1 MKKFTCTLKCL
12 TYNKQYP
19 AMLIKSTALGTLL
32 TYKYEFDERVQNK
45 TYTDADMLD
54 FTAFDDKTAMF
65 VIERMHKE
73 NESIIKELWQIED
86 IKEIAKA
93 K

>member
-1 MKKFTCTLKCL
+1 
-12 TYNKQYP
+12 
-19 AMLIKSTALGTLL
+19 
-32 TYKYEFDERVQNK
+32 
-45 TYTDADMLD
+45 MLD

-65 VIERMHKE
+65 VTERMHKE
-73 NESIIKELWQIED
+73 NDSTVRELWQIED